1 MFGVRVS
8 YRARVR
14 HRATLAERQLEICHL
29 ETACATW
36 HQALDD
42 FPMVQSG
49 RADERVRAVFG
60 LLRPHRKNAAARELY
75 GRARTVASQLES
87 A

>member
-1 MFGVRVS
+1 MS

-14 HRATLAERQLEICHL
+14 HRANPAERQSQFGHP

-36 HQALDD
+36 HKALED
-42 FPMVQSG
+42 
-49 RADERVRAVFG
+49 
-60 LLRPHRKNAAARELY
+60 RKNAAARELY
-75 GRARTVASQLES
+75 GRARTVGSQLES